1 MELQGSCPCPSARKG
16 EASLNIIQLDSS
28 CRGKQLLF
36 RYRTEYYYDVALQE
50 REDGF
55 AIRLQRRVFPAPVEK
70 SFTDT
75 LLEPWLEEPRV
86 FAAVEDGRE
95 TGSLELSHERWTNR
109 RRVSNLWVAEGRRRK
124 GVGAALMERAADE
137 ARRAGA
143 RALVLETQS
152 CNHPAICF
160 YRKMGFSLI
169 GCDLTAYSQ
178 TDVEKKEVRLEFARP
193 V

>member
-1 MELQGSCPCPSARKG
+1 M
-16 EASLNIIQLDSS
+16 NIIQMDDS

-36 RYRTEYYYDVALQE
+36 RYRTEYYYDVAFQE

-55 AIRLQRRVFPAPVEK
+55 AIQLQRRAFPVPVEK

-75 LLEPWLEEPRV
+75 LLEPWLEEPRA
-86 FAAVEDGRE
+86 FAAMEDGRE
-95 TGSLELSHERWTNR
+95 IGYLELSHERWNNR
-109 RRVSNLWVAEGRRRK
+109 MRISNLWVAEGRRRN
-124 GVGAALMERAADE
+124 GVGAALMKQAADE
-137 ARRAGA
+137 ACRAGV

>member
-1 MELQGSCPCPSARKG
+1 MD
-16 EASLNIIQLDSS
+16 IIQLDDA

-36 RYRTEYYYDVALQE
+36 RYQTRYYYDVALQE
-50 REDGF
+50 LEDGVT
-55 AIRLQRRVFPAPVEK
+55 IRLQRRAFPAPVEK

-75 LLEPWLEEPRV
+75 LLEPWLEEPRL
-86 FAAVEDGRE
+86 FAARE
-95 TGSLELSHERWTNR
+95 GGQDVGFLELSHERWNDR
-109 RRVSNLWVAEGRRRK
+109 MRVSNLWVAEGRRRS
-124 GVGAALMERAADE
+124 GVGTALMEQAVGE

-152 CNHPAICF
+152 CNHPAISF

-169 GCDLTAYSQ
+169 GFDLTAYSQ